1 MNHRTAI
8 IDIGSN
14 SARLV
19 IYEKTSRYGFHL
31 ICEQKSKVRIGEGAY
46 QKGGYLQPN
55 GIKRAFLTLQSFQET
70 IQKYKTS
77 KTLCVATSALRD
89 APNGNAFVSWI
100 KKELKLDIQVIDG
113 KKEAQYGA
121 IAVSNLLPVSEGIT
135 IDIGGGSADLALI
148 NKGKIVDT
156 FSLNLGTVRLKE
168 LFFDKGKPLQDAIDY
183 IHHAL
188 EALPAHFKHHRAIG
202 IGGTARTLSKSI
214 MKSNQYPLDKLHAY
228 RYTVTEERHAYF
240 QEIYRSS
247 AKGLKRFPL
256 KRNRYDTIREGTL
269 IFDELLK
276 QMEVEEVIT
285 SSAGVREGLFLNS
298 SLNKRTH
305 KFPEG
310 KNPSIESILSRFKPM
325 VNIEKN
331 KRAKLQIALSL
342 YHTFLHK
349 TSLEKTYESEL
360 LYALKLSSIGKTLTI
375 YRSHKHAFYIAM
387 QELNY
392 GFTHEQIVLIAL
404 LLRSDNDGTLP
415 KILLREYRSLLPSKK
430 ILAWLSFFYKLTI
443 LIHEASN
450 GAKIEF
456 TYENQ
461 VLVIYS
467 DKSLYLAKEKIRTL
481 KKPIPFAIIIADKN
495 ELPKNKYLMIS
506 DK

>member
-77 KTLCVATSALRD
+77 KTICVATSALRD
-89 APNGNAFVSWI
+89 APNGKSFVSWI
-100 KKELKLDIQVIDG
+100 KKELKLDIHIIEG
-113 KKEAQYGA
+113 KKEAKYGA
-121 IAVSNLLPVSEGIT
+121 IAANNLLPVSEGIT

-148 NKGKIVDT
+148 KKGKIVDAY
-156 FSLNLGTVRLKE
+156 SLNLGTVRLKE
-168 LFFDKGKPLQDAIDY
+168 LFFDKGKPIEEAKAY

-188 EALPAHFKHHRAIG
+188 EALPEHFRHQRAIG
-202 IGGTARTLSKSI
+202 IGGTARALSKSI
-214 MKSNQYPLDKLHAY
+214 MKSSGYPLDKLHAY
-228 RYTVTEERHAYF
+228 RYAVADQHNYF
-240 QEIYRSS
+240 ENIYCSS
-247 AKGLKRFPL
+247 AKSLKRFPL
-256 KRNRYDTIREGTL
+256 KRSRFDTIREGTL

-276 QMEVEEVIT
+276 HMEVQELIT
-285 SSAGVREGLFLNS
+285 SSVGVREGIFLNS

-325 VNIEKN
+325 VNVEKN
-331 KRAKLQIALSL
+331 KKAKLQIALAL
-342 YHTFLHK
+342 YHTFLQQ
-349 TSLEKTYESEL
+349 TNLDKTYLSEL

-392 GFTHEQIVLIAL
+392 GFTHEQMVLIAL
-404 LLRSDNDGTLP
+404 LLRTDSDGTLP
-415 KILLREYRSLLPSKK
+415 KTLLKEYKSLLPSKST
-430 ILAWLSFFYKLTI
+430 LTWLSFFYKLTI
-443 LIHEASN
+443 LLHEASN
-450 GAKIEF
+450 SAKIEF

-467 DKSLYLAKEKIRTL
+467 DKSLYLAKENIRAL

-495 ELPKNKYLMIS
+495 ELPKNKSLGIL
-506 DK
+506 

>member
-55 GIKRAFLTLQSFQET
+55 GIKRAFLALQSFQET

-77 KTLCVATSALRD
+77 KTICVATSALRD
-89 APNGNAFVSWI
+89 APNGKLFVTWI
-100 KKELKLDIQVIDG
+100 KKELQLEIEIIDG
-113 KKEAQYGA
+113 KKEAKYGA
-121 IAVSNLLPVSEGIT
+121 IAVNNLLPDTEGIT

-148 NKGKIVDT
+148 KKGKIVDT
-156 FSLNLGTVRLKE
+156 YSLDLGTVRLKE
-168 LFFDKGKPLQDAIDY
+168 LFFDKGKPLEEAIAY
-183 IHHAL
+183 IHSAL
-188 EALPAHFKHHRAIG
+188 EALPGHFSHHRAIG

-214 MKSNQYPLDKLHAY
+214 MKSTQYPLDKLHAY
-228 RYTVTEERHAYF
+228 RYEAAEQHEYF
-240 QEIYRSS
+240 EKIYRSS
-247 AKGLKRFPL
+247 AKGLKCFPL
-256 KRNRYDTIREGTL
+256 KYSRFDTIREGTL

-276 QMEVEEVIT
+276 HMGVEEVVT
-285 SSAGVREGLFLNS
+285 SSVGVREGIFLNS

-310 KNPSIESILSRFKPM
+310 TNPSIESILSRFKPM
-325 VNIEKN
+325 VNVEKN
-331 KRAKLQIALSL
+331 KKAKLQIALAL
-342 YHTFLHK
+342 HHTFLHK
-349 TSLEKTYESEL
+349 TDMDRSYLNEL

-375 YRSHKHAFYIAM
+375 YRSHKHAFYIAL

-392 GFTHEQIVLIAL
+392 GFTHEQMALIAL
-404 LLRSDNDGTLP
+404 LLRTENDGTVP
-415 KILLREYRSLLPSKK
+415 KVLSKEYKSLLPPKDT
-430 ILAWLSFFYKLTI
+430 LAWLSFFYKLTI
-443 LIHEASN
+443 LLQEASN
-450 GAKIEF
+450 SAKIEF

-467 DKSLYLAKEKIRTL
+467 NKSLYLAKEKIRAL
-481 KKPIPFAIIIADKN
+481 KKPIPFAIIIADRN
-495 ELPKNKYLMIS
+495 EIPKNIKLGI
-506 DK
+506 